1 MSNPIRIP
9 RVPERRHWMAA
20 LVLVAGLGLNASF
33 AGAAHAADAPTRTLE
48 SVDVS
53 RVSGDR
59 VLVRLRLSGPAP
71 QEPGSFTVREPA
83 RLAIDLPGTG
93 LGHGNYY
100 QTFDVGVL
108 RAYAAVATEDRTRV
122 VFDLSRMVP
131 YSIRAEG
138 NDVLVDIGSDQ
149 SVVTTPTAAP
159 VAAPVAALRP
169 AGVHAISKIDF
180 RRGEG
185 GEGRVIVDL
194 DDPNAQVDVQQEGG
208 RIIAR
213 FANTTAP
220 DDLIKRLDVLDFATP
235 VKYIDTRR
243 DRGAIDVIVTPVN
256 DSNFQQL
263 SFQTDNQFVIALQPL
278 TQQQQEARQRE
289 HPQYTGKKITLDFQK
304 VDIRALLQIIADVAG
319 VNMVV
324 SDSVKGDIAI
334 RLDDVPWDQ
343 ALAIILQ
350 SKGLGQR
357 HVGNVI
363 FVAPLQEL
371 AARRKVELEAQ
382 RQTVDLAPLHSELM
396 QVNYAKAAD
405 IAKLLK
411 SDKNSFLGERGRV
424 TVDERT
430 NTLLVLD
437 TLDKL
442 SDIRNLIQ
450 RLDVPVRQ
458 VQIESRIVLANSN
471 FDREIGTQFG
481 ITAIG
486 GMGKNG
492 LITTSGSNTA
502 TNQIVTSRL
511 PGSSAPR
518 DASLFGSISQLDRYN
533 VNMVPNAANPGSLAV
548 ALLGSHFL
556 VDLEL
561 QALQAEGMGEVVSSP
576 RVITANAKEASIE
589 QGVEIPYQESASS
602 GATSVTFKKAVM
614 SLTVTPQITPDGRI
628 IMDLAVRR
636 DNVGD
641 IVPTGQG
648 GSVPSIDTRRVT
660 TQVLVN
666 DGQTVVLGGIYEDTK
681 NTTSTKVPL
690 LGDIPLL
697 GFLFQMKGITNNR
710 TELLIFTTPKII
722 NKALTLSTGD

>member
-1 MSNPIRIP
+1 MSNPIRMLRSP
-9 RVPERRHWMAA
+9 GRRRWTAA

-33 AGAAHAADAPTRTLE
+33 TGAVRAADSPVRTLE

-53 RVSGDR
+53 RVSGER
-59 VLVRLRLSGPAP
+59 VLVRLHLSGPAP

-83 RLAIDLPGTG
+83 RVAIDLPHTG

-122 VFDLSRMVP
+122 VFDLSHMVP

-138 NDVLVDIGSDQ
+138 DDVMVDLGSAEAV
-149 SVVTTPTAAP
+149 STMPAAAP
-159 VAAPVAALRP
+159 AAAPTVASRL
-169 AGVHAISKIDF
+169 AGVHTISKIDF

-194 DDPNAQVDVQQEGG
+194 DDPNTQVDVQQEGG
-208 RIIAR
+208 KIVAR
-213 FANTTAP
+213 FAHTTAP

-243 DRGAIDVIVTPVN
+243 DRGGIDVIVTPVS

-324 SDSVKGDIAI
+324 SDAVKGDIAI

-371 AARRKVELEAQ
+371 AERRKVELESQ
-382 RQTVDLAPLHSELM
+382 RQTVELAPLHSELM

-442 SDIRNLIQ
+442 ADIRNLIQ

-471 FDREIGTQFG
+471 FDRQIGTQFG

-486 GMGKNG
+486 SMGSNN
-492 LITTSGSNTA
+492 LLTTSGSATA
-502 TNQIVTSRL
+502 ADAIANA
-511 PGSSAPR
+511 GGPR
-518 DASLFGSISQLDRYN
+518 DSSRFASTGLLDRYN
-533 VNMVPNAANPGSLAV
+533 VNMVPNAATPGSLAV
-548 ALLGSHFL
+548 ALLGKHFL

-681 NTTSTKVPL
+681 NTNTSKVPL
-690 LGDIPLL
+690 LGDLPLL
-697 GFLFQMKGITNNR
+697 GFLFKMQGITNNR

-722 NKALTLSTGD
+722 NKALTLNPDD